1 MRLSKLTAV
10 VMLLAIITPAFAR
23 SVIPAFARTFP
34 QPGVPPKAV
43 NVPFVYYKLPNG
55 LKVVISEDHIAPVV
69 TVAVYYNIGFRVEPK
84 GRTGFAHL
92 FEHMMFQ
99 GSENVK
105 KFEHAKLVEANGGS
119 LNGSTRL
126 DHTNYYQTLPSNRV
140 EMGLWLESDRMR
152 SLDVSAENLKN
163 QQNVVSEE
171 VRVNVLNQPYAMF
184 EWLDLWMNANQN
196 WYNGHN
202 FYGDLTEIEA
212 ATLDDVRSF
221 FKSYYAPNNA
231 VLTVVGDVNTEEVK
245 KMIEKHFAGIPTAN
259 VSPKPDIT
267 EPAQTQPK
275 TVRQTDKLANLPAL
289 AVGYHL
295 PDQKSPDFAPMVLLN
310 LILQGDDSS
319 RLYQRLV
326 KEKEM
331 TLDLTGGVNLGLGNE
346 FDYDGPMLLTTR
358 TTYKPG
364 VKAGDVIAELD
375 AVIADIVTK
384 GVTPKELAD
393 AKVRFRS
400 SYYDQLESGFGKAN
414 LLASFA
420 LFRDD
425 PALIN
430 TSLQSFENVTAAQ
443 VKAAAA
449 KYLVRTNRTV
459 IDRVPEAKPQAAEAK
474 PGR

>member
-1 MRLSKLTAV
+1 MQIRRLTAAILSIAVALV
-10 VMLLAIITPAFAR
+10 VVAPGV
-23 SVIPAFARTFP
+23 SART
-34 QPGVPPKAV
+34 VAPPKAV

-105 KFEHAKLVEANGGS
+105 KFEHAKFVEANGGS

-126 DHTNYYQTLPSNRV
+126 DHTNYFETLPSNRV

-152 SLDVSAENLKN
+152 SLDVTAENLKN

-171 VRVNVLNQPYAMF
+171 VRVNVLNQPYALF
-184 EWLDLWMNANQN
+184 EWLDLWINANQN
-196 WYNGHN
+196 WYNAHN
-202 FYGDLTEIEA
+202 FYGDLTELEA
-212 ATLDDVRSF
+212 ATLEDVRAF

-245 KMIEKHFAGIPTAN
+245 KMIEKHFASIPKAN
-259 VSPKPDIT
+259 VPAKPDVT
-267 EPAQTQPK
+267 EPAQAK
-275 TVRQTDKLANLPAL
+275 EKRLAQTDKLAKLPAL
-289 AVGYHL
+289 AIGYHL
-295 PDQKSPDFAPMVLLN
+295 PDQKSPDFAPMVMLN

-364 VKAGDVIAELD
+364 VKADAVLIELD
-375 AVIADIVTK
+375 AVIADLVAK
-384 GVTPKELAD
+384 GVTAKELAD

-400 SYYDQLESGFGKAN
+400 NYYDQLESGFGKAN

-425 PALIN
+425 PGLIN
-430 TSLQSFENVTAAQ
+430 TSLQSFESVTAAQ

-449 KYLVRTNRTV
+449 KYLVASNRTI
-459 IDRVPEAKPQAAEAK
+459 IDRVPEAKPAAAPTPTK
-474 PGR
+474 PGQ